1 MLKCLPSVTVTS
13 SLEDGSYDSLVLVS
27 PDASHENA
35 KVSSALSSLASVD
48 KAALDC
54 VSLVPVSLPCQRLIF
69 SPTGPLNRDY
79 DDVRRFS
86 DAATAGVKRAL
97 SAGSSNPLI
106 MSEKLHL

>member
-1 MLKCLPSVTVTS
+1 MLRCLPSVTVCS

-27 PDASHENA
+27 PDSSHDNGQ
-35 KVSSALSSLASVD
+35 VSSALSALQKVD

-54 VSLVPVSLPCQRLIF
+54 VSVVPVSLPCKRLVF

-79 DDVRRFS
+79 DDVRRFA

-97 SAGSSNPLI
+97 SAGSSNPLV
-106 MSEKLHL
+106 M